1 MRLFQLFIEGGSL
14 FMTILTIE
22 FILLILA
29 AWKAPA
35 WVKEI
40 GIIALVTG
48 ILSTLLGLHQAFDA
62 IKEAGGI
69 PVPILCGGLKVALI
83 PTLYGILIFLV
94 SLVIR
99 IVQKPRI

>member
-1 MRLFQLFIEGGSL
+1 MRLFELFIVGGSL
-14 FMTILTIE
+14 YMTILTIE

-40 GIIALVTG
+40 GIIALLSG
-48 ILSTLLGLHQAFDA
+48 IISILIAYWQFVENVQKAGMIAADVILGGF
-62 IKEAGGI
+62 
-69 PVPILCGGLKVALI
+69 KVAMI
-83 PTLYGILIFLV
+83 PLLYGIAIYFI

-99 IVQKPRI
+99 IIQKPRI

>member
-1 MRLFQLFIEGGSL
+1 MRLVDLFITGGSL
-14 FMTILTIE
+14 YMTILTIE

-40 GIIALVTG
+40 GIIALLTG
-48 ILSTLLGLHQAFDA
+48 IISILIGYWGFVEAVQKAGMIPAIVILGGF
-62 IKEAGGI
+62 
-69 PVPILCGGLKVALI
+69 KVALI
-83 PTLYGILIFLV
+83 PLFYGIAIYFI

-99 IVQKPRI
+99 IIQKPRI

>member
-1 MRLFQLFIEGGSL
+1 
-14 FMTILTIE
+14 MTILTIE

-40 GIIALVTG
+40 GIIALITG
-48 ILSTLLGLHQAFDA
+48 IFSILLTFHALFEGVQKTGMISTEVIF
-62 IKEAGGI
+62 GGF
-69 PVPILCGGLKVALI
+69 KVAMI
-83 PTLYGILIFLV
+83 PLFYGMIIYIL

-99 IVQKPRI
+99 IIQKPRI